1 MAPVYFPITFELRTT
16 GRSISGTAKICT
28 TLEDDEIRA
37 NLILEGGLYKE
48 RFLRLDFQNSDPAYN
63 HFGAFMLKL
72 EDVPN
77 KLSGRYSA
85 YGAYS
90 KKLIGGK
97 ISLEKQ

>member
-1 MAPVYFPITFELRTT
+1 MTPVDFPITFELRTT

-28 TLEDDEIRA
+28 KLEGEEIRA
-37 NLILEGGLYKE
+37 NLTLEGGLYKE

-72 EDVPN
+72 EDVPD

-90 KKLIGGK
+90 KRIIGGK
-97 ISLEKQ
+97 IYLEKK